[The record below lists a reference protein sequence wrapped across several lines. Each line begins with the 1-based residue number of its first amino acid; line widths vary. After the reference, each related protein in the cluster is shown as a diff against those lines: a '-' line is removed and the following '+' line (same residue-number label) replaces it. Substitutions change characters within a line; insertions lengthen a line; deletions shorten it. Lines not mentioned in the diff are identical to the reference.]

1 MKTRREVIDQA
12 MRKLGVLAEDE
23 VLTAAQIAEADEVLQ
38 GLYGELEAEV
48 APSWTIDDVPQA
60 AFLPLANLLAS
71 ELAASFRVAPPVTRA
86 NAWLR
91 LLANLRAAPS
101 PEADPVYY

>member
-23 VLTAAQIAEADEVLQ
+23 ALTAGQIAEADAVLE
-38 GLYGELEAEV
+38 GLFGEIEAEV
-48 APSWTIDDVPQA
+48 PPSWTIDDVPLY

-71 ELAASFRVAPPVTRA
+71 ELAASFRVQPPVSRA
-86 NAWLR
+86 NAWVR
-91 LLANLRAAPS
+91 LMAQLRAAPA
-101 PEADPVYY
+101 PDADPVYY